1 MIFSDLLEEV
11 YISLSSNKS
20 RSGLTMLGIVIGI
33 GSVITMVSIGQGST
47 ATIESSIQSL
57 GSNLLVISPG
67 ATKSYGSMVK
77 GSSGSASTLTMDD
90 ADAIKAEVSNLKE
103 VAPLISSQKQIVYKG
118 ENTNAS
124 IYGITSVY
132 QTVKSLEVATGAF
145 FSDTQIEKVAKVA
158 VIGPTVSETLFG
170 EDVDPIGLKIKI
182 GDTQF
187 TVIGVTESKGT
198 TGMNSSDNIVY
209 VPITV
214 AEHYFTGSESL
225 SSISVEV
232 TESKYMDQAEA
243 DIEALLLVR
252 HDLADAD
259 SADFSIMN
267 QAEIMETM
275 SSVSGTLTLLLGAI
289 AGISLLVGGIG
300 IMNMM
305 LTTVTERTREIGL
318 RKSLGARSKDV
329 SGQFLVES
337 ISLTFIGG
345 IIGIILGIVA
355 SYLVSTFGGTTT
367 VVTVQSVLLSFFVSA
382 AIGIA
387 FGYYPAQRASQL
399 NPIEALKYE

>member
-1 MIFSDLLEEV
+1 MVFSDLIEEV

-33 GSVITMVSIGQGST
+33 ASVITMVSIGQGST
-47 ATIESSIQSL
+47 ATIENSIQSL

-67 ATKSYGSMVK
+67 ASKSYGSMVR
-77 GSSGSASTLTMDD
+77 GGAGSASTLTMDD
-90 ADAIKAEVSNLKE
+90 ADAILSEISNLKN

-124 IYGITSVY
+124 IYGITSAY
-132 QTVKSLEVATGAF
+132 QTVKSLEVSTGSF
-145 FSDTQIEKVAKVA
+145 FSETQIEKVAKVA

-170 EDVDPIGLKIKI
+170 EGVDPTGLKIKI

-187 TVIGVTESKGT
+187 TVIGMTESKGT
-198 TGMNSSDNIVY
+198 SGMNSSDNIVY

-243 DIEALLLVR
+243 DIEALLLER
-252 HDLADAD
+252 HDKDAD

-275 SSVSGTLTLLLGAI
+275 SSVSGTLTLLLAAI

-329 SGQFLVES
+329 SGQFLMES

-367 VVTVQSVLLSFFVSA
+367 VVTSESVFLSFFVSA
-382 AIGIA
+382 AIGII

>member
-1 MIFSDLLEEV
+1 MVFSDLIEEV
-11 YISLSSNKS
+11 YMSLSSNKS

-33 GSVITMVSIGQGST
+33 ASVITMVSIGQGST

-67 ATKSYGSMVK
+67 ASKSYGSMVR
-77 GSSGSASTLTMDD
+77 GGAGSASTLTMDD
-90 ADAIKAEVSNLKE
+90 ADAILSEVSNLKN

-132 QTVKSLEVATGAF
+132 QTVKSLEVSTGSF
-145 FSDTQIEKVAKVA
+145 FSETQIEKVAKVA

-170 EDVDPIGLKIKI
+170 EDVDPTGLKIKI

-187 TVIGVTESKGT
+187 TIIGVTVSKGT
-198 TGMNSSDNIVY
+198 SGMNSSDNIVY

-243 DIEALLLVR
+243 DIEALLLER
-252 HDLADAD
+252 HDKDAD

-267 QAEIMETM
+267 QAEIMDTM

-329 SGQFLVES
+329 SGQFLMES

-345 IIGIILGIVA
+345 IIGIILGIAA

-367 VVTVQSVLLSFFVSA
+367 VVTSESVFLSFFVSA
-382 AIGIA
+382 AIGII

>member
-1 MIFSDLLEEV
+1 MVFSDLIEEV

-33 GSVITMVSIGQGST
+33 ASVITMVSIGQGST
-47 ATIESSIQSL
+47 ATIENSIQSL

-67 ATKSYGSMVK
+67 ASRSYGSMVR
-77 GSSGSASTLTMDD
+77 GGSGSASTLTMDD
-90 ADAIKAEVSNLKE
+90 ADAILSEVSNLKN

-132 QTVKSLEVATGAF
+132 QTVKSLEVSTGSF
-145 FSDTQIEKVAKVA
+145 FSETQIEKVAKVA

-170 EDVDPIGLKIKI
+170 EDVDPTGLKIKI

-187 TVIGVTESKGT
+187 TIIGVTESKGT

-232 TESKYMDQAEA
+232 SEAKYMDAAEA
-243 DIEALLLVR
+243 EIEALLLER
-252 HDLADAD
+252 HGKDAD

-275 SSVSGTLTLLLGAI
+275 SSVSGTLTLLLAAI

-329 SGQFLVES
+329 SGQFLMES

-345 IIGIILGIVA
+345 IIGIILGILA

-367 VVTVQSVLLSFFVSA
+367 VVTAQSVLLSFFVSA
-382 AIGIA
+382 AIGIV

-399 NPIEALKYE
+399 NPIESLKYE

>member
-1 MIFSDLLEEV
+1 
-11 YISLSSNKS
+11 
-20 RSGLTMLGIVIGI
+20 MLGIVIGI
-33 GSVITMVSIGQGST
+33 ASVITMVSIGQGST

-67 ATKSYGSMVK
+67 ASKSYGSMVK
-77 GSSGSASTLTMDD
+77 SGSGSASTLTMDD
-90 ADAIKAEVSNLKE
+90 AEAILSEISNLKN
-103 VAPLISSQKQIVYKG
+103 VAPLVSSQKQIVYKG

-124 IYGITSVY
+124 IYGITSIY
-132 QTVKSLEVATGAF
+132 QTVKSLEVSTGSF
-145 FSDTQIEKVAKVA
+145 FSEAQVEKVAKVA

-170 EDVDPIGLKIKI
+170 EDVDPTGLKIKI

-187 TVIGVTESKGT
+187 TVIGVTVSKGT
-198 TGMNSSDNIVY
+198 SGMNSSDNIVY

-243 DIEALLLVR
+243 DIEALLLER
-252 HDLADAD
+252 HDKDAD

-275 SSVSGTLTLLLGAI
+275 SSVSGTLTLLLAAI
-289 AGISLLVGGIG
+289 SGISLLVGGIG

-318 RKSLGARSKDV
+318 RKSLGAKSKDV
-329 SGQFLVES
+329 SGQFLMES

-367 VVTVQSVLLSFFVSA
+367 VVTSEAVFLSFFVSA
-382 AIGIA
+382 TIGII

>member
-1 MIFSDLLEEV
+1 MTLSDLFEEV

-33 GSVITMVSIGQGST
+33 ASVITMVSIGQGST

-67 ATKSYGSMVK
+67 ASKSYGSMVRS
-77 GSSGSASTLTMDD
+77 GAGSASTLTMDD
-90 ADAIKAEVSNLKE
+90 SDAILAEVSNLKN

-124 IYGITSVY
+124 IYGIASVY
-132 QTVKSLEVATGAF
+132 QIVKSLEVSTGSF
-145 FSDTQIEKVAKVA
+145 FSETQIEKVAKVA

-170 EDVDPIGLKIKI
+170 EDVDPTGLKIKI

-187 TVIGVTESKGT
+187 TVIGVTVSKGAS
-198 TGMNSSDNIVY
+198 GMNSSDNIVY

-214 AEHYFTGSESL
+214 AEHFFTGSESL

-243 DIEALLLVR
+243 DIEALLLER
-252 HDLADAD
+252 HDKDAD

-318 RKSLGARSKDV
+318 RKSLGAKSRDV
-329 SGQFLVES
+329 SNQFLLES
-337 ISLTFIGG
+337 ISLTFVGG
-345 IIGIILGIVA
+345 VIGIILGILA
-355 SYLVSTFGGTTT
+355 SYLVGKFGGTTT
-367 VVTVQSVLLSFFVSA
+367 VVTVPSVLLSFFVSA
-382 AIGIA
+382 GIGIV
-387 FGYYPAQRASQL
+387 FGYYPAQRASKL
-399 NPIEALKYE
+399 DPIEALRYE

>member
-1 MIFSDLLEEV
+1 
-11 YISLSSNKS
+11 
-20 RSGLTMLGIVIGI
+20 MLGIVIGI

>member
-1 MIFSDLLEEV
+1 MVFSDLIEEV

-33 GSVITMVSIGQGST
+33 ASVITMVSIGQGST

-67 ATKSYGSMVK
+67 ASKSYGSMVR
-77 GSSGSASTLTMDD
+77 GGAGSASTLTMDD
-90 ADAIKAEVSNLKE
+90 ADAILSEVSNLKN

-132 QTVKSLEVATGAF
+132 QTVKSLEVSTGSF
-145 FSDTQIEKVAKVA
+145 FSETQIEKVAKVA

-170 EDVDPIGLKIKI
+170 EDVDPTGLKIKI

-187 TVIGVTESKGT
+187 TIIGVTVSKGT
-198 TGMNSSDNIVY
+198 SGMNSSDNIVY

-243 DIEALLLVR
+243 DIEALLLER
-252 HDLADAD
+252 HDKDAD

-267 QAEIMETM
+267 QAEIMDTM

-329 SGQFLVES
+329 SGQFLMES

-345 IIGIILGIVA
+345 IIGIILGIAA

-367 VVTVQSVLLSFFVSA
+367 VVTSESVFLSFFVSA
-382 AIGIA
+382 AIGII

>member
-1 MIFSDLLEEV
+1 MVFSDLIEEV

-33 GSVITMVSIGQGST
+33 ASVITMVSIGQGST

-67 ATKSYGSMVK
+67 ASRSYGSMVR
-77 GSSGSASTLTMDD
+77 GGSGSASTLTMDD
-90 ADAIKAEVSNLKE
+90 ADAILSEVSNLKN

-124 IYGITSVY
+124 IYGITNVY
-132 QTVKSLEVATGAF
+132 QTVKSLEVSTGSF
-145 FSDTQIEKVAKVA
+145 FSETQIEKMAKVA

-170 EDVDPIGLKIKI
+170 EDVDPTGLKIKI

-187 TVIGVTESKGT
+187 TIIGVTESKGT

-232 TESKYMDQAEA
+232 SEAKYMDTAEA
-243 DIEALLLVR
+243 DIEALLLER
-252 HDLADAD
+252 HDKDAD

-275 SSVSGTLTLLLGAI
+275 SSVSGTLTLLLAAI

-329 SGQFLVES
+329 SGQFLMES
-337 ISLTFIGG
+337 ISLTFVGG
-345 IIGIILGIVA
+345 IIGIILGILA

-367 VVTVQSVLLSFFVSA
+367 VVTAQSVLLSFFVSA
-382 AIGIA
+382 AIGII